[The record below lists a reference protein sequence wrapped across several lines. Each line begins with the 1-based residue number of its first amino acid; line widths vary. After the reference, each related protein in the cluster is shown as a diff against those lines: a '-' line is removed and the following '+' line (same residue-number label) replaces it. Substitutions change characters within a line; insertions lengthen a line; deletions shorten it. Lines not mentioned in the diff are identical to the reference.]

1 MHPFWPNIPTEFQ
14 VQDWTCSVR
23 SLTWC
28 LKSIGVDIEAG
39 DVQDL
44 MVNAGLIN
52 SDLGLLDGS
61 GSGIVQ
67 LLADHF
73 QILANARRYSFDD
86 LLALVGKSPILM
98 GGWNWNHWVAVR
110 GSVYGNLDLANP
122 ARGVHYGQTIMGPG
136 DYEALGPFSVVILE
150 NPQEAPSVDSG
161 AVASPVVP
169 VPTGNLVVT
178 GTDGEGLVIRSFP
191 GADGTKLDLVPDGTV
206 LNSTGRSWT
215 PVITQDGIN
224 GWCATEFL
232 KENS

>member
-28 LKSIGVDIEAG
+28 LKSIGVDIEAS

-52 SDLGLLDGS
+52 SELGLLDGS
-61 GSGIVQ
+61 GSGIVG
-67 LLADHF
+67 LLNEHF
-73 QILANARRYSFDD
+73 GILANARRYSFDE
-86 LLALVGKSPILM
+86 LLEKSGKSPILM
-98 GGWNWNHWVAVR
+98 GGARWNHWVAVR
-110 GSVYGNLDLANP
+110 GSTDGYLDLANP
-122 ARGVHYGQTIMGPG
+122 ALGPHYGQTTIGAG
-136 DYEALGPFSVVILE
+136 NYEALGPFSVVTLE
-150 NPQEAPSVDSG
+150 NPSEAPSVDSE